1 MIPPVN
7 ASVVPPA
14 VRPDGLRGGNGAG
27 AMADAMPM
35 DSTLQLLI
43 LRFPA
48 FQELILDQMA
58 GNPRLRALSA
68 DYGEALAA
76 HARWERVRWECAG
89 APQADACARDY
100 RRLVAELEREL
111 LRELLDIDAA
121 AGPAGRWPL
130 TSG

>member
-1 MIPPVN
+1 MNLPMNPSAVPPV
-7 ASVVPPA
+7 
-14 VRPDGLRGGNGAG
+14 VRPDGLRGGDGAG
-27 AMADAMPM
+27 AMAM
-35 DSTLQLLI
+35 DRTLQLLI

-121 AGPAGRWPL
+121 AEPAGRR
-130 TSG
+130 